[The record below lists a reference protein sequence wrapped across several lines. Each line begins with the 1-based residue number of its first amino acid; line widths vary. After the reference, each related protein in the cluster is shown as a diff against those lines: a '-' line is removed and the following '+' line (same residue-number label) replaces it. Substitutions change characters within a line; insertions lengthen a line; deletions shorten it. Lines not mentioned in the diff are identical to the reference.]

1 MNHVEI
7 LRERGLMTIR
17 LDRPERKNSIT
28 ASMYRGLTDALTSAR
43 EDDSVRTVL
52 LGGREEI
59 FTAGNDIDEFLND
72 PPVHADAPAFLFL
85 NTVAE
90 FPKPVVAAVGGAAIG
105 VGATMLFHCD
115 LVYAGENAVF
125 SLPFIDLG
133 LCPEAGSALLAPQ
146 MLGYHK
152 AAEALLLGDPISATS
167 ACALGLVNKVV
178 PTSEVTTF
186 ARQQALRLAGKPL
199 SGLLHTKRLMK
210 SWQQPQVKAQMQQEM
225 QTFIEMLKGAAARE
239 AFTAFAQKRKPDF
252 SQL

>member
-1 MNHVEI
+1 MNHIEI
-7 LRERGLMTIR
+7 LRENGLLTIR
-17 LDRPERKNSIT
+17 LDRPERRNSIT
-28 ASMYRGLTDALTSAR
+28 ASMYLGLTDALMSAR
-43 EDDSVRTVL
+43 DDDAVRTVL
-52 LGGREEI
+52 LAGREEI

-72 PPVHADAPAFLFL
+72 PPLHPEAPAFLFL
-85 NTVAE
+85 NALAY
-90 FPKPVVAAVGGAAIG
+90 FPKPVVAAVRGAAVG

-115 LVYAGENAVF
+115 LVYAGENSVF

-167 ACALGLVNKVV
+167 ACALGLVNKVL
-178 PTSEVTTF
+178 PAAQVTDS
-186 ARQQALRLAGKPL
+186 AREQALRLSRKPL

-210 SWQQPQVKAQMQQEM
+210 AWKEPQLRAQMQEEV
-225 QTFIEMLKGAAARE
+225 QTFIPMLKGVAARE
-239 AFTAFAQKRKPDF
+239 AFTAFAEKRKPDF